1 MRYRAAAAVAAA
13 AATTVTDDKA
23 RATGPFHSPKQQR
36 HSWILSKGSA
46 TLQVHKESA
55 LEPPAALRALPRA
68 RSCLQVKKAR
78 EAALC
83 TRQVCGEV
91 LGAQVPEGYVGSGD

>member
-1 MRYRAAAAVAAA
+1 MRYRAAAAAAAA

-23 RATGPFHSPKQQR
+23 RATGPFHSPKHQR

-55 LEPPAALRALPRA
+55 LEPPAALHALPRA

>member
-55 LEPPAALRALPRA
+55 LEPPAALRALA

-91 LGAQVPEGYVGSGD
+91 LGAQFPEGYVGSGD

>member
-1 MRYRAAAAVAAA
+1 MRYRAAAAAAA
-13 AATTVTDDKA
+13 AATAVTDDKA
-23 RATGPFHSPKQQR
+23 RATGPFHSPKHQR

-55 LEPPAALRALPRA
+55 LEPPAALHALPRA

-83 TRQVCGEV
+83 TREVCGEV

>member
-55 LEPPAALRALPRA
+55 LEPPAALRALA